1 MNELLFK
8 DGLIPAIIVDEETNE
23 VLMLA
28 YMNEES
34 LKKTIEEGR
43 TWFFSRTRN
52 KLWLKGETSGCFQ
65 DVSSIYVDCDR
76 DTLLIK
82 VSQTG
87 NACHT
92 GNRTCFFEK
101 LHQRRDVVQKGILSE
116 LYNVILLRKKNPKE
130 GSYTTRL
137 FKEGKAKIYEK
148 LREELE
154 EVILEGEKNNKDG
167 IIYETADLLYHLFVL
182 LGFHEINPNDVLFEL
197 KRRRK

>member
-1 MNELLFK
+1 MNDLLFK
-8 DGLIPAIIVDEETNE
+8 DGLIPAIIVDEETDE

-34 LKKTIEEGR
+34 LKKTLEEGR
-43 TWFFSRTRN
+43 TYFFSRSRN

-65 DVSSIYVDCDR
+65 DISSIYCDCDR

-82 VSQTG
+82 VSQKG

-101 LHQRRDVVQKGILSE
+101 IHQRRDVVQKDILLE
-116 LYNVILLRKKNPKE
+116 LYNVILDRKKNPKN
-130 GSYTTRL
+130 GSYTTKL
-137 FKEGKAKIYEK
+137 FNEGKVKIYEK

-154 EVILEGEKNNKDG
+154 EIILDSEKDNKDG

-182 LGFHEINPNDVLFEL
+182 LGLFEVNPKNVLSEL